1 MKLEVITRKPKNNPR
16 TSPILFVHGMYH
28 CARCR
33 EENFTPY
40 FAEHGFETHA
50 ISLRGHGL
58 SEGRDK
64 LRWFSIK
71 DYLSDLDKVVNQIE
85 TIPVLVGHSMGG
97 LLIQKYL
104 QSNQAAGAVLL
115 GAVSPKGLLP
125 VTLRVLAR
133 HPLVFLK
140 VNLTLNPYHA
150 VGTPER
156 YRELFYSPD
165 FPKTKLSDCFS
176 RIQQEAYRAYID
188 MVLLPLNLPSP
199 IDHTPILV
207 LGAANDTS
215 ISPGEVELTARR
227 YNTQAEILPDIGHA
241 MMLDNGW
248 QSVAD
253 RILVWL
259 NKLAI

>member
-1 MKLEVITRKPKNNPR
+1 MEIEVITRKPKKNGR

-28 CARCR
+28 CARCW

-40 FAEHGFETHA
+40 FTEHGFETHA
-50 ISLRGHGL
+50 ISLRGHGM

-64 LRWFSIK
+64 IRWFSIN
-71 DYLSDLDKVVNQIE
+71 DYLSDLTKVVSQME
-85 TIPVLVGHSMGG
+85 TKPLLVGHSMGG

-104 QSNQAAGAVLL
+104 QSLQAPAAVLL

-125 VTLRVLAR
+125 VSLRVLAR

-156 YRELFYSPD
+156 YRELFYSPG
-165 FPKTKLSDCFS
+165 FPKEKLTDCFS
-176 RIQQEAYRAYID
+176 RIQREAYRAYID
-188 MVLLPLNLPSP
+188 MVLLPLKPPSP

-207 LGAANDTS
+207 LGAENDTC
-215 ISPGEVELTARR
+215 ISPGEVELTAKRHK
-227 YNTQAEILPDIGHA
+227 TQAEILPGLGHA
-241 MMLDNGW
+241 MMLDEGW
-248 QSVAD
+248 ECVAE

-259 NKLAI
+259 DKLAI

>member
-1 MKLEVITRKPKNNPR
+1 MKLEVITRKPKNNGK
-16 TSPILFVHGMYH
+16 TLPILFVHGMYH
-28 CARCR
+28 CARCW

-50 ISLRGHGL
+50 LSLRGHGL

-64 LRWFSIK
+64 LRWSSIK
-71 DYLSDLDKVVNQIE
+71 DYLSDLDKVVNQME

-104 QSNQAAGAVLL
+104 QSHQAPAAVLL

-125 VTLRVLAR
+125 VSLRVLAR

-140 VNLTLNPYHA
+140 VNLTLNPHHA

-156 YRELFYSPD
+156 YRELFYSPG
-165 FPKTKLSDCFS
+165 FSKEKLSDCFS
-176 RIQQEAYRAYID
+176 RIQGEAYRAYLD
-188 MVLLPLNLPSP
+188 MVMLPLNPPMP

-207 LGAANDTS
+207 LGAENDTS
-215 ISPGEVELTARR
+215 ISSGEVELTARR
-227 YNTQAEILPDIGHA
+227 HNTKAEIFPGLGHA

-248 QSVAD
+248 ECVAD

-259 NKLAI
+259 DKLAI